1 MPSSPVSDHPP
12 LPSPLVM
19 LRLPS
24 DFRFERVA
32 VDTVSSLARQLRFPH
47 EKVEVLRTAVGEAYL
62 NAIEHGNRRDA
73 ASEVEISFVVE
84 DGQLTV
90 LVRDGGHGF
99 DLQRL
104 ATPCLEEKLA
114 GRSPAR
120 GWGLYLLRALVDDLR
135 VDRSLGGGNR
145 LIIVV
150 RRQARE
156 EAMGGVPQAQPG
168 AP

>member
-1 MPSSPVSDHPP
+1 MPSSPVGDHPP
-12 LPSPLVM
+12 LPSPLVL

-32 VDTVSSLARQLRFPH
+32 VDTVTSLARQLRFPH
-47 EKVEVLRTAVGEAYL
+47 EKVEILRTAVGEAYL

-104 ATPCLEEKLA
+104 PSPCLEEKLA
-114 GRSPAR
+114 GHSPAR
-120 GWGLYLLRALVDDLR
+120 GWGLFLMRALVDDLR
-135 VDRSLGGGNR
+135 VDHSATGGNR

-150 RRQARE
+150 RRQAGE
-156 EAMGGVPQAQPG
+156 GAMGGAPPARPG
-168 AP
+168 LP